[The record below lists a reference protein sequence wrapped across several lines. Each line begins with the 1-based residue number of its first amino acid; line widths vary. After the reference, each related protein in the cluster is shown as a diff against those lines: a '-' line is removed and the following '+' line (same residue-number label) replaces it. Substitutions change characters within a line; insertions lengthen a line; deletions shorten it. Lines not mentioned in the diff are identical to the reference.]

1 MPVIGREQLDAA
13 VLTCPVSSTAGSYAY
28 DSADRLLPGP
38 VGTARAALRYDA
50 LGRRV
55 PSVGTVDRGGDVSL
69 DFAVVHLVASLSQVG
84 RSSAFGLDPGRPPEL
99 VRRAPSRRW
108 ACIRCSR
115 VAPPAGEQ
123 AMQHQPRPDREAS
136 SPARE
141 QAVIAEPLLKRAAL
155 LRRHRPQLSP
165 MRPKS
170 LRSLQMLPVRCCPGL
185 PWSK

>member
-1 MPVIGREQLDAA
+1 MPVIGRAREGPTDVVQGHPEASSSGAVEQVLEQLDAA

-84 RSSAFGLDPGRPPEL
+84 RSSAFRPGPWS
-99 VRRAPSRRW
+99 ATGAGTSRTVTSM

-115 VAPPAGEQ
+115 VAPQPGEQ
-123 AMQHQPRPDREAS
+123 AMQHQT
-136 SPARE
+136 
-141 QAVIAEPLLKRAAL
+141 LT
-155 LRRHRPQLSP
+155 
-165 MRPKS
+165 
-170 LRSLQMLPVRCCPGL
+170 
-185 PWSK
+185 